1 MQIPF
6 KSCLESGMELT
17 FKDLKEKRTKLVE
30 AQWKLQDK
38 LQEKASELL
47 REYSGSLDL
56 TSREWTGSDGTRW
69 PYVDI
74 GIWEEE
80 GKFFPVL
87 IPQLNMD
94 SRYHL
99 NFVIATTLDDSPLTG
114 GYRQGVSISL
124 WYENSSFYAEVGS
137 GDDVSRLSVS
147 SQLGGFYQVCN
158 AIKALISSSMD
169 RAMPDIPAN

>member
-1 MQIPF
+1 
-6 KSCLESGMELT
+6 MELT

-69 PYVDI
+69 PYVGI

-80 GKFFPVL
+80 GIIDL
-87 IPQLNMD
+87 
-94 SRYHL
+94 
-99 NFVIATTLDDSPLTG
+99 
-114 GYRQGVSISL
+114 
-124 WYENSSFYAEVGS
+124 
-137 GDDVSRLSVS
+137 
-147 SQLGGFYQVCN
+147 
-158 AIKALISSSMD
+158 
-169 RAMPDIPAN
+169 

>member
-6 KSCLESGMELT
+6 KSCLENGMELT

-38 LQEKASELL
+38 LQDKASELL
-47 REYSGSLDL
+47 REYSDSLGL
-56 TSREWTGSDGTRW
+56 ASREWTGSDGTRW

-74 GIWEEE
+74 GIWEEK

-87 IPQLNMD
+87 IRQLNMD
-94 SRYHL
+94 SHYHL

-114 GYRQGVSISL
+114 GYRHGISISL
-124 WYENSSFYAEVGS
+124 WYESSSFYAEVGS
-137 GDDVSRLSVS
+137 GDDVARFAVS
-147 SQLGGFYQVCN
+147 SQPGGFYQVCN
-158 AIKALISSSMD
+158 AIKALISASLD
-169 RAMPDIPAN
+169 RSMPDVPLN

>member
-1 MQIPF
+1 M
-6 KSCLESGMELT
+6 
-17 FKDLKEKRTKLVE
+17 
-30 AQWKLQDK
+30 
-38 LQEKASELL
+38 
-47 REYSGSLDL
+47 
-56 TSREWTGSDGTRW
+56 
-69 PYVDI
+69 DI

-137 GDDVSRLSVS
+137 GDDVSRFSVS
-147 SQLGGFYQVCN
+147 SQPGGFYQVCN